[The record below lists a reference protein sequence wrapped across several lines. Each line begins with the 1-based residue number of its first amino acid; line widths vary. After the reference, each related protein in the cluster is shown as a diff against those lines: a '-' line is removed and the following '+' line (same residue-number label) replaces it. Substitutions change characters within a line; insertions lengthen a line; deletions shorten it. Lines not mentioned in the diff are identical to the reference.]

1 MENVDKN
8 DHLESSRKP
17 DESEQIDFKPLE
29 KSESLERDLVKKQ
42 KIYSVDSLN
51 QKLLSDS
58 L

>member
-1 MENVDKN
+1 MENVDGN
-8 DHLESSRKP
+8 DHLENSRKP

-51 QKLLSDS
+51 QQLLSDS